1 MNILSTITTDVE
13 KYLTATGSDLE
24 KFAAAFDK
32 LFRKAP
38 SALQTVENFIGE
50 LAPVVTAAVGLVDP
64 AIEPAAA
71 AALATVETGLAAI
84 QAAATAAVSGTSLV
98 TNLQN
103 FAATVPVLLTGIEVK
118 NPELQKQ
125 VSNIVKLVV
134 GECKVL
140 VPAVQ
145 SWVAQ
150 IKATTAA
157 PVAQTAA
164 A

>member
-13 KYLTATGSDLE
+13 TYLTATGSDLE

-64 AIEPAAA
+64 AIMPAAA

-125 VSNIVKLVV
+125 VSNIVNLVV

-157 PVAQTAA
+157 PVA
-164 A
+164 